1 MSSLVIN
8 DKNSSVA
15 RLKREG
21 SLDGLII
28 FEIVI
33 DDQSEIL
40 EFFIGQFNI
49 GLGYILRLEEE
60 FVEALEVFAILQ
72 EVLLNFERSC

>member
-8 DKNSSVA
+8 DKNSSIA
-15 RLKREG
+15 RFKREG
-21 SLDGLII
+21 TLDGLII

-49 GLGYILRLEEE
+49 GLRYILRLEEE
-60 FVEALEVFAILQ
+60 FVEALEVFTVLQ